1 MGMGLFLAVPR
12 LCGWAGRGSQSREC
26 CTGGARVLVLVVEL
40 CVSLK
45 SMSVEK
51 IYICSWNAHKF
62 LCLESDFFVVITEK
76 IGVGSCFL
84 MVGWFGIES
93 DKA

>member
-1 MGMGLFLAVPR
+1 M
-12 LCGWAGRGSQSREC
+12 
-26 CTGGARVLVLVVEL
+26 
-40 CVSLK
+40 SLK

-84 MVGWFGIES
+84 MVGWFGIEVIRLKPRPPALWS
-93 DKA
+93 LVTL